1 MRSTG
6 VISASDYLVPESFW
20 QGPGKKQHPDSGKRL
35 FQARITGLVCLIGPE
50 ISTNCN
56 DTAGGY
62 RNERQGAVSWGSRSG
77 FPVCRYRPRLDLR
90 IIWPVPINTELFR
103 EKKNSRR

>member
-6 VISASDYLVPESFW
+6 VISASDYPISGSDRQHFNE
-20 QGPGKKQHPDSGKRL
+20 KQHPDSGKRL
-35 FQARITGLVCLIGPE
+35 FQARIGCKVCSIGPE

-56 DTAGGY
+56 DTAGCY
-62 RNERQGAVSWGSRSG
+62 RNERQEVVSWGSRSG
-77 FPVCRYRPRLDLR
+77 FPVCRHRPGPDLR
-90 IIWPVPINTELFR
+90 IIWPALVNTELFR